1 MKIRLRPDFGLPFFS
16 YTGVM
21 NRFTSKVSTG
31 EEGRLL
37 FVDNIRWVLMLLVVL
52 IHVAVTYANF
62 GDFWYYQEEREVD
75 FTTGFVLGALCSFVQ
90 AFSMGLFFFLAGTF
104 VPGAYDR
111 KGAGKF
117 AADRLLRLGVPTLF
131 FMLLLHPLTEVVR
144 DAFLGRQPAHLLRD
158 YASYIR
164 SLEFLSESGPLWFAL
179 ALLVF
184 SLLYALVRRVISRPA
199 NGAGAVSA
207 AGAASGRGAV
217 THGKVIALLALITGL
232 SFLVRIWFPFG
243 TDIFNMKPAY
253 FPQYILLFAAGI
265 WAARDH
271 FYVNLP
277 DGIGRTWLRISL
289 LAGIPF
295 WFFLMMIGGVQEEGL
310 ARFFGGLHWQ
320 AAAYACW
327 DTLFCLGMVLGLI
340 TLFRRRFNRQG
351 RVTRFAADNSFG
363 VYVFHTPLVV
373 LVTMLLRDWRAYP
386 LLKFAVALLLA
397 GPISFL
403 ASGAIRRVPLMRRLF
418 S

>member
-1 MKIRLRPDFGLPFFS
+1 MSSTSMGVLLAQREPAGLRKGN
-16 YTGVM
+16 T
-21 NRFTSKVSTG
+21 
-31 EEGRLL
+31 EEAGRLL
-37 FVDNIRWVLMLLVVL
+37 FVDNLRWVLMVLVVL
-52 IHVAVTYANF
+52 IHVAVTYANI
-62 GDFWYYQEEREVD
+62 GDFWYYHEEREVD
-75 FTTGFVLGALCSFVQ
+75 ILTGFTLAALCSFGQ

-117 AADRLLRLGVPTLF
+117 AADRLVRLGVPTLF

-144 DAFLGRQPAHLLRD
+144 DAFLGRLPADPLRD

-184 SLLYALVRRVISRPA
+184 SLLYALVRRAIGRP
-199 NGAGAVSA
+199 GSA
-207 AGAASGRGAV
+207 AGSASAAGSTTGRGAV
-217 THGKVIALLALITGL
+217 THGKVIALFLTTAAL

-243 TDIFNMKPAY
+243 TDILNMKPAY

-265 WAARDH
+265 WAARNR
-271 FYVNLP
+271 FFLNLP
-277 DGIGRTWLRISL
+277 DGLGRTWLRVAL
-289 LAGIPF
+289 FAGIPL
-295 WFFLMMIGGVQEEGL
+295 WFVLMASGGALQGRL
-310 ARFFGGLHWQ
+310 DLFFGGLHWQ
-320 AAAYACW
+320 AAAYATW

-340 TLFRRRFNRQG
+340 ALFRRRFGRQG
-351 RVTRFAADNSFG
+351 QVSRFAADNTFG

-373 LVTMLLRDWRAYP
+373 LVTMLLKDWPAYP
-386 LLKFAVALLLA
+386 LLKFTVALLLA
-397 GPISFL
+397 VPVCFL
-403 ASGAIRRVPLMRRLF
+403 ASGAIRGVALMRRLF